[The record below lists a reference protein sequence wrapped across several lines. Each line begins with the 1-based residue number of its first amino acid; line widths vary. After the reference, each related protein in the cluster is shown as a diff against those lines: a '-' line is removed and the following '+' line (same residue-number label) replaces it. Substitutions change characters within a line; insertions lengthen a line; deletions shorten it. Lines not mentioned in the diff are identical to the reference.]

1 MNTRRREQ
9 GQAASL
15 LLCFLLSLGMLLGP
29 AHIAQAQEG
38 TTGTVAGELTD
49 ASGGVLPGVSVVLT
63 NQANQRV
70 HTVQTDGT
78 GAYRIEVPPGIYSV
92 RFELSGFARQ
102 ETPRLEVQL
111 GRIYDLDASLKVG
124 NISEAVQVTA
134 ENAPLVDTRS
144 TIIAH
149 NVTAEE
155 IDRMPKGRSFQSIAL
170 TAPSVNSGEIEG
182 GFQVNGASGAENA
195 FTVDGVVTNSLIN
208 GASRQNTV
216 FEYIQ
221 EVQVKTTGIPAE
233 FGGAL
238 GGVISAVTK
247 SGGNIFTGEAHYYL
261 DGSPMSA
268 GPVERLVLS
277 PIDDKTVQ
285 YWQDDE
291 VSDVRQEFGGS
302 IGGPIV
308 RDRLFFFGSFSPRIN
323 VRDNLYRFS
332 NGTEEGNIERT
343 SKFVQAFGKVSMG
356 SRRVNAYVSS
366 LFTPTYV
373 KGTLAAYN
381 GFGPNFLA
389 ASMASQEPNKE
400 RGWEQMQANVNGNV
414 DVVISN
420 GAYATFR
427 AGYFHDRFTD
437 TGIPQTT
444 SYTYQTV
451 APPVLSNGL
460 TIPSNL
466 QGSINTTNTPRAQ
479 ITDFDTTKR
488 ALFHADY
495 NHTFQSMGWHTL
507 KGGFG
512 VQHTVNDVNSLYP
525 GGYTFI
531 FWGSTLALAGQAPD
545 TGPYGYYEVND
556 RGIFGKAGADI
567 LSLYVQDQW
576 QIADRLTL
584 NIGLRTENEN
594 VPSYKTEVQENVF
607 EFGWKEKLAPRLGF
621 SYDVMG
627 TGRAKL
633 YASYGRYYDWTKYEM
648 PRGSFGGDIWCI
660 KYRAI
665 DNPND
670 PLTANFSNAPGRD
683 LWRGTG
689 NCRDRRVPSFD
700 TVIEDAKPMSQDSYS
715 AGFDFEVNPR
725 TVATV
730 HFVHNNLN
738 RTIEDLGVLIGGQE
752 AYRLGN
758 PGEGATAIMP
768 ASAAPLTGGGEFPM
782 PKAKRQ
788 YDAVEIGISRRF
800 SGNWFGSAN
809 LTISRLYGNY
819 AGIASSDEIRTP
831 TTGVSSATAQ
841 QQAGSIFREGGN
853 VNRGWDLDDAMF
865 DSHGNLDVLGR
876 LATDRPVVAK
886 FYGAYNFARNT
897 QIGAFVYVGSG
908 TPMTTYVN
916 SVNQTELFV
925 EGRGDMGRTP
935 VFSKTDLLLSHELP
949 MAGNKRLRVE
959 LNVLNLFN
967 QKTARHLFN
976 FLNRGAGTPRASSA
990 IDLGDTDLFD
1000 GYDYR
1005 AMINAT
1011 SDGANAF
1018 DPRYGMDDLFE
1029 AGTQGQVS
1037 VKFLF

>member
-1 MNTRRREQ
+1 MNTRRRER
-9 GQAASL
+9 GHAASL

-29 AHIAQAQEG
+29 AHTALAQEG
-38 TTGTVAGELTD
+38 TTGIVTGELTD
-49 ASGGVLPGVSVVLT
+49 ASGGVLPGVSVVFT
-63 NQANQRV
+63 NQSNQRV
-70 HTVQTDGT
+70 HTVQTDGS
-78 GAYRIEVPPGIYSV
+78 GAYRIELPPGNYAV

-111 GRIYDLDASLKVG
+111 GRTYDLDAALKVG

-208 GASRQNTV
+208 GSSRQNTV

-233 FGGAL
+233 YGGAL

-247 SGGNIFTGEAHYYL
+247 SGGNIFTGEGHYYI
-261 DGSPMSA
+261 DGSPLSA
-268 GPVERLVLS
+268 APVKRLVLS
-277 PIDDKTVQ
+277 PVDDLTVQ
-285 YWQDDE
+285 YWQDDKN
-291 VSDVRQEFGGS
+291 SDVRQEFGGS

-308 RDRLFFFGSFSPRIN
+308 KDKLFFFGSFSPRVN
-323 VRDNLYRFS
+323 VRENDYQFS
-332 NGTEEGNIERT
+332 NGAEQGSIERT
-343 SKFVQAFGKVSMG
+343 QKLVQAFGKVSAG

-366 LFTPTYV
+366 LITPSYISGTLPTYD
-373 KGTLAAYN
+373 
-381 GFGPNFLA
+381 GFGANYRSSSLA
-389 ASMASQEPNKE
+389 SNDPNKE

-420 GAYATFR
+420 GAFATFR
-427 AGYFHDRFTD
+427 GGYFHDRYTD

-444 SYTYQTV
+444 NYTYQTPTSSCV
-451 APPVLSNGL
+451 GCAIPANLVGPNL
-460 TIPSNL
+460 T
-466 QGSINTTNTPRAQ
+466 QNTPSSQ

-488 ALFHADY
+488 TLFNADY

-512 VQHTVNDVNSLYP
+512 VQHTLNDVNSTYP
-525 GGYTFI
+525 GGYTDI
-531 FWGSTLALAGQAPD
+531 YWGATLQLAGQAND
-545 TGPYGYYEVND
+545 KGEFGYYAVND
-556 RGIFGKAGADI
+556 RGVFGKAGANI

-576 QIADRLTL
+576 QIHDRLTL

-594 VPSYKTEVQENVF
+594 VPAYRTDIQDNVF

-621 SYDVMG
+621 AYDLTG

-670 PLTANFSNAPGRD
+670 PISANFSNAPGRD
-683 LWRGTG
+683 LWQGDG
-689 NCRDRRVPSFD
+689 DCRDRRVPSFETID
-700 TVIEDAKPMSQDSYS
+700 ENAKPMSQDSYS
-715 AGFDFEVNPR
+715 AGFDFELNPR

-738 RTIEDLGVLIGGQE
+738 RTIEDLGALVGGNE
-752 AYRLGN
+752 AYLLGN
-758 PGEGATAIMP
+758 PGEGTTSIMP
-768 ASAAPLTGGGEFPM
+768 ASAAPLTGGGSFPM

-788 YDAVEIGISRRF
+788 YDALELGVNRRF
-800 SGNWFGSAN
+800 SSNWFGSAN

-831 TTGVSSATAQ
+831 TLNVGSATAQ
-841 QQAGSIFREGGN
+841 QQASSIFREGGN

-886 FYGAYNFARNT
+886 FYGGYTIGRT
-897 QIGAFVYVGSG
+897 QLGGLVYVGSG

-916 SVNQTELFV
+916 SVNQTEIYV
-925 EGRGDMGRTP
+925 DGRGNMGRTP
-935 VFSKTDLLLSHELP
+935 VFSKTDLLVSHELP
-949 MAGNKRLRVE
+949 MAGNKRLRLE

-967 QKTARHLFN
+967 QKTTRHVFN
-976 FLNRGAGTPRASSA
+976 FLNRGGGTARASSA
-990 IDLGDTDLFD
+990 IDLGEFDLYK
-1000 GYDYR
+1000 GYDY
-1005 AMINAT
+1005 NALIKAT
-1011 SDGANAF
+1011 PDGQNAY

-1029 AGTQGQVS
+1029 QGTQGQIS